1 MPDSDIPKGRP
12 PVARGAGTRWGR
24 RCRGT
29 SAPRGA
35 RPLLAGRVGWVCTR
49 MSGRPAGPLSLSS
62 GTLLTA
68 PLDALGGD
76 LLRLPRVLPRPRP
89 ALQCDRPR
97 PGLGASQGPAGGCRP
112 TGSFRAAG
120 QREVS
125 LLPAP
130 HGSAKCLEFP
140 EKPDLV
146 VPRLFFLLPRCSR
159 SWGLRSSGYSSW
171 G

>member
-1 MPDSDIPKGRP
+1 M
-12 PVARGAGTRWGR
+12 GR

-35 RPLLAGRVGWVCTR
+35 RPLLAGRVGWVCTG
-49 MSGRPAGPLSLSS
+49 MNGRPAGPLSLSS

-68 PLDALGGD
+68 PLAALGGD
-76 LLRLPRVLPRPRP
+76 LLRLPGVLRRRRP

-112 TGSFRAAG
+112 TGSFKAAG

-125 LLPAP
+125 LLSPARL
-130 HGSAKCLEFP
+130 CE
-140 EKPDLV
+140 
-146 VPRLFFLLPRCSR
+146 VPRISRKARSRRPSPLLFPAWVLQELGTAEPRLLLSGVTRTRCSAR
-159 SWGLRSSGYSSW
+159 RLLSRLSAPR
-171 G
+171 